1 MLNNNNQRFIEI
13 ADILVEF
20 YDLLDQHHEGDLQL
34 SQDDLNF
41 IELGIDS
48 LTTERLQLQSTLAD
62 YPRPQSNFS
71 LI

>member
-1 MLNNNNQRFIEI
+1 MLNNNQRYIQI
-13 ADILVEF
+13 SDILVEF
-20 YDLLDQHHEGDLQL
+20 YDLLDQHHEGDIEL

-41 IELGIDS
+41 IELGLDS

-62 YPRPQSNFS
+62 YPRPKSNFS